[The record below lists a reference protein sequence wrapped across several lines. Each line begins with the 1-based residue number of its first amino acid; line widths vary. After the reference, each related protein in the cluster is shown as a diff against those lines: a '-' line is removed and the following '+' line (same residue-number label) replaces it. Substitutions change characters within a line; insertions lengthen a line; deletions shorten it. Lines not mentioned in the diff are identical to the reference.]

1 MAVTVDLAGR
11 NWFKS
16 GWLLRVPC
24 LVHADAW
31 VRDVLRRG
39 AIPEKRGDL
48 AAPVGAHRC
57 GRRIM
62 RVMVYWSKS
71 RWLRAVGTG
80 PELADRRKW
89 HRKLHSKGWQ
99 TQSRVPRAVELD
111 RLSCAPLRVDS
122 VLRHHPPKLDRSSAH
137 DSCRCLDGMTS
148 PGTSEEA
155 PPVAQ
160 HDNCVILAAVTATAC
175 TSFEVP
181 W

>member
-1 MAVTVDLAGR
+1 MDATEMAVTVDLAGR

-31 VRDVLRRG
+31 VRDVLRGG

-57 GRRIM
+57 GGRIM

-122 VLRHHPPKLDRSSAH
+122 VLRHHPRSWTGARPMTYVVAWTR
-137 DSCRCLDGMTS
+137 CRL
-148 PGTSEEA
+148 PGPARKPRPSRSM
-155 PPVAQ
+155 
-160 HDNCVILAAVTATAC
+160 ITA
-175 TSFEVP
+175 SYWRP
-181 W
+181 